1 VSHMLRDRDTPGVAS
16 AFARG
21 EELPIATGRVE
32 LRDESDGSTTVLVN
46 GVPSSS
52 LRADPTVL
60 DFEYMQHAAVAIDAW
75 APPARMTVLHIGG
88 AACTFPRYLSH
99 AYPDSR
105 HLVIEIDPVLARLA
119 REWGALPRSPRLRIR
134 VGDGGD
140 ILRSRP
146 DASAHVVVR
155 DAFAGDATPPH
166 LSDDA
171 WWREVRRVVRRGGL
185 AIANVAASPRS
196 AVGKEDARSARRA
209 FASVCAVG
217 EPAALAGTRI
227 GNVTLVAGDAI
238 DLDALR
244 RYGASAALP
253 TQVRPDWGA

>member
-1 VSHMLRDRDTPGVAS
+1 MSHMLRDRRTPGVAPT
-16 AFARG
+16 FARG
-21 EELPIATGRVE
+21 EDMPIATGRAA
-32 LRDESDGSTTVLVN
+32 LRDETDGSTTVLVN

-75 APPARMTVLHIGG
+75 APPVRMSVLHIGG
-88 AACTFPRYLSH
+88 AACTFPRYLAH

-119 REWGALPRSPRLRIR
+119 REWGDLPRAPRLRIR
-134 VGDGGD
+134 VGDGGEV
-140 ILRSRP
+140 LRSRP

-155 DAFAGDATPPH
+155 DAFAGNATPPH
-166 LSDDA
+166 LADDA
-171 WWREVRRVVRRGGL
+171 WWNDVRRVVRPGGL
-185 AIANVAASPRS
+185 AVANVAASPRS
-196 AVGKEDARSARRA
+196 VAGKEDARSARRA
-209 FASVCAVG
+209 FASVCALG

-227 GNVTLVAGDAI
+227 GNVTLVAGDAL

-244 RYGASAALP
+244 RYAASAALP
-253 TQVRPDWGA
+253 TQVHPNWGA